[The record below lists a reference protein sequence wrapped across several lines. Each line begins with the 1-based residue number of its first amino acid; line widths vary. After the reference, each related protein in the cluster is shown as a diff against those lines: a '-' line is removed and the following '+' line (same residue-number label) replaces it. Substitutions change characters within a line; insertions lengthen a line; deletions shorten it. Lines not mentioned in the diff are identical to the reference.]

1 MNILNYIFM
10 SIYYLSSKKTLQKH
24 YKTLLYKHYKNIAK
38 NKNNFLDRIHFD
50 SFDLMEVWSK
60 KM

>member
-50 SFDLMEVWSK
+50 SFDSMEV
-60 KM
+60 